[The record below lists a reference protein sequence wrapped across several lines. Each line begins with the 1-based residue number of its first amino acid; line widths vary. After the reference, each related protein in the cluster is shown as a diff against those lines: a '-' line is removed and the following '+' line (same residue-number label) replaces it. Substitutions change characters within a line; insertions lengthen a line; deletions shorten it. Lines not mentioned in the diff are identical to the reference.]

1 MSLYILNNKNGLYSC
16 LGVVVNEK
24 GQFYFIPRKGSNRE
38 DSLNSYPGARLYC
51 FLNSIKKIAL
61 GRIELPTRSTKLCA
75 LPLSYNATNP
85 IIFILSLS

>member
-16 LGVVVNEK
+16 LGVVDEK

-61 GRIELPTRSTKLCA
+61 GRIELPTRSA